1 MLPLFTWAEEG
12 VMTVDG
18 QFDKT
23 GDNIVDA
30 SDWKKMSDIE
40 HLAYA
45 RASLKALGIDPYSK
59 VSQDNTRGQEYLKG
73 LKAVY
78 K

>member
-1 MLPLFTWAEEG
+1 MLPLFAWAEESL
-12 VMTVDG
+12 MTVDA

-23 GDNIVDA
+23 GDKIVDA

-45 RASLKALGIDPYSK
+45 KASLEALGMDPYTQ
-59 VSQDNTRGQEYLKG
+59 VSSQKNRMQQYLDG
-73 LKAVY
+73 LDSVY

>member
-1 MLPLFTWAEEG
+1 MLPFLAWAEDS
-12 VMTVDG
+12 MTVDA

-23 GDNIVDA
+23 GDQIVDQ
-30 SDWKKMSDIE
+30 SDWRKMSDAE

-45 RASLKALGIDPYSK
+45 KASLEALGMDPYSK
-59 VSQDNTRGQEYLKG
+59 VSDQQTRMQQYLEG
-73 LKAVY
+73 LNSVY